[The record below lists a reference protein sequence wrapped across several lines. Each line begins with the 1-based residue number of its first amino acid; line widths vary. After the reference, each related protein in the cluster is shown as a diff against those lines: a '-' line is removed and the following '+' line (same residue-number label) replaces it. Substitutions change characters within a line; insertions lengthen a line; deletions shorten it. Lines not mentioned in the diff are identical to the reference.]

1 MHVHCIAVVWCVLL
15 WQIVLNSLSFGLER
29 NDQNLKFIVIYVRWL
44 ISNEK
49 VAFVIIEV
57 LCFIILKEFD
67 PEEFYRLLEAA
78 EGHAKQT
85 LKTDIP
91 RYIISKLCLNRDPL
105 VGKI

>member
-1 MHVHCIAVVWCVLL
+1 MAEFKW
-15 WQIVLNSLSFGLER
+15 
-29 NDQNLKFIVIYVRWL
+29 
-44 ISNEK
+44 K
-49 VAFVIIEV
+49 VAFMIIIEV
-57 LCFIILKEFD
+57 LCLIIILKEFD

-85 LKTDIP
+85 IKTDIP